1 MGNINDNTWE
11 MLTIEERIELENLCN
26 QLRLSFV
33 SVSLTEYELEFCE
46 KCYQMTNHLGGICQ
60 KCKGNER

>member
-11 MLTIEERIELENLCN
+11 MLTIKERIELENLCN

-33 SVSLTEYELEFCE
+33 SKSF
-46 KCYQMTNHLGGICQ
+46 
-60 KCKGNER
+60 

>member
-1 MGNINDNTWE
+1 MGNVKGNTWE

-33 SVSLTEYELEFCE
+33 SKSF
-46 KCYQMTNHLGGICQ
+46 
-60 KCKGNER
+60 

>member
-33 SVSLTEYELEFCE
+33 SKSF
-46 KCYQMTNHLGGICQ
+46 
-60 KCKGNER
+60 

>member
-1 MGNINDNTWE
+1 MGNVKDNTWK

-33 SVSLTEYELEFCE
+33 SKSF
-46 KCYQMTNHLGGICQ
+46 
-60 KCKGNER
+60 